1 MKKLYT
7 TRILFLL
14 AMLCFLASNV
24 FAQQNLELDL
34 KLKNKNLLPPAPES
48 GEFNLSLASQMFES
62 QISNDTEDTEPIRF
76 VSAIS
81 DIEFN
86 ENLKSNSEAEELFTR
101 LDPDVIQFADPIE
114 SDEFASTLTL
124 NNGYNTQT
132 LRSNSDSLSIE
143 KRMGKFK
150 LLGKY
155 EQKAITR
162 IPVSSN
168 RSNSGYT
175 NLTGENR
182 LRGSIISPS
191 DNPDTPQNRSSALA
205 SKYYLEAV
213 YSFQPKVQGK
223 VSYRRSMIDSL
234 QAREELQVEGVVE
247 TGKDVLIKAGYNNET
262 RPEINEP
269 KATKDSK
276 VWTEF
281 ILKF

>member
-1 MKKLYT
+1 MKKLYIT
-7 TRILFLL
+7 KVLLMLVAFSFLTGG
-14 AMLCFLASNV
+14 V
-24 FAQQNLELDL
+24 FAQQKLELDL
-34 KLKNKNLLPPAPES
+34 KLNDSNALPPAPES
-48 GEFNLSLASQMFES
+48 GEFNLSLASQMFETSIDKDTS
-62 QISNDTEDTEPIRF
+62 QTEPIRF

-81 DIEFN
+81 DIEISD
-86 ENLKSNSEAEELFTR
+86 NLESNSKSEELFTR
-101 LDPDVIQFADPIE
+101 LDPEVIQFINPME
-114 SDEFASTLTL
+114 SEEFASTLTL
-124 NNGYNTQT
+124 NNGY
-132 LRSNSDSLSIE
+132 SNQPMINNADSLKIE

-162 IPVSSN
+162 IPVPVNNSN
-168 RSNSGYT
+168 NGYP
-175 NLTGENR
+175 NLNGENR
-182 LRGSIISPS
+182 VRGSIISQP
-191 DNPDTPQNRSSALA
+191 DNQDTPQNRSSALA

-223 VSYRRSMIDSL
+223 VSYRRSMVDSL

-247 TGKDVLIKAGYNNET
+247 TGRDVLIKAGYNNET

>member
-1 MKKLYT
+1 MLVAFS
-7 TRILFLL
+7 FLTGG
-14 AMLCFLASNV
+14 V
-24 FAQQNLELDL
+24 FAQQKLELDL
-34 KLKNKNLLPPAPES
+34 KLNDSNALPPAPES
-48 GEFNLSLASQMFES
+48 GEFNLSLASQMFETSIDKDTS
-62 QISNDTEDTEPIRF
+62 QTEPIRF

-81 DIEFN
+81 DIEISD
-86 ENLKSNSEAEELFTR
+86 NLESNSKSEELFTR
-101 LDPDVIQFADPIE
+101 LDPEVIQFINPME
-114 SDEFASTLTL
+114 SEEFASTLTL
-124 NNGYNTQT
+124 NNGY
-132 LRSNSDSLSIE
+132 SNQPMINNADSLKIE

-162 IPVSSN
+162 IPVPINNSN
-168 RSNSGYT
+168 TAYP
-175 NLTGENR
+175 NLNGENR
-182 LRGSIISPS
+182 VRGSIISQP
-191 DNPDTPQNRSSALA
+191 DNQDTPQNRSSALA

-223 VSYRRSMIDSL
+223 VSYRRSMVDSL

-247 TGKDVLIKAGYNNET
+247 TGRDVLIKAGYNNET